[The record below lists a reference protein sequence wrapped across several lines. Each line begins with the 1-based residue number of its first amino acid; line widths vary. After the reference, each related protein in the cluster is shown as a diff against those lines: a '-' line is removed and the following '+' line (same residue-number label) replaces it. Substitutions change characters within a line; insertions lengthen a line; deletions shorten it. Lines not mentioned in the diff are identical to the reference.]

1 MADDA
6 GSIPGTERAAIL
18 LLTLGEDEAS
28 QVLKHLDAREVDA
41 VSATM
46 ARLGNV
52 PLPRVE
58 KVLGEF
64 RERIQGTGPIPHDG
78 ADYVRKVL
86 SNLFGKQRAELMVDR
101 MLVGSGGSSGIE
113 SLRWMDPRVIMQI
126 IGDEHPQVIAS
137 VVSQLDGKLSAELL
151 PMLPEA
157 LRMDVLLR
165 IATLEELPQAALSEL
180 DQVIGKRA
188 QGGSQ
193 TGARKVGGPR
203 TVADIVNALDREN
216 SDAIMSQLESRDPEL
231 HQKIRELLFVFDDLA
246 GVDDR
251 GMQSVLREISS
262 DVLAVALRGAEPA
275 VSDKIFRNMSKR
287 AAEILRED
295 MEARGPV
302 KLTEVESAQ
311 REIVAVAQKLAE
323 EGTIILGNASS
334 EYV

>member
-1 MADDA
+1 MADDV
-6 GSIPGTERAAIL
+6 SDIPGTERAAIL
-18 LLTLGEDEAS
+18 LLTLGEDEAA

-52 PLPRVE
+52 PLERVE
-58 KVLGEF
+58 KVLGAF
-64 RERIQGTGPIPHDG
+64 RDRVEGTGPIPHDG

-86 SNLFGKQRAELMVDR
+86 SNLFGKQRAELMVER

-137 VVSQLDGKLSAELL
+137 VISQLDGKLSAELL

-157 LRMDVLLR
+157 LRTEVLLR

-180 DQVIGKRA
+180 DHVIGKRA
-188 QGGSQ
+188 QTGAQ
-193 TGARKVGGPR
+193 TSARKVGGPR
-203 TVADIVNALDREN
+203 TVADIINALDREN
-216 SDAIMSQLESRDPEL
+216 SDAVMTQIEGRDPEL

-251 GMQSVLREISS
+251 GMQAILRDVAS

-302 KLTEVESAQ
+302 KLTEVEAAQ
-311 REIVAVAQKLAE
+311 REVIAVAQKLAE
-323 EGTIILGNASS
+323 EGTIILGNASN